1 MLNIFKTNILYLSG
15 TKNPDS
21 IGTMFLPNLCTCW
34 CVSWAEIRI
43 RSPSGSISWMMRIEN
58 HLNPYGG
65 PTDLPL
71 ADISVLQIPVKQHGP
86 YLSVDGFNYRSNLT
100 EDEYETLY
108 KQRFPTEQEQAA
120 RRFADYYSKDGKKH
134 PFIFSLIIHRTLSL
148 TKIHSLIHSLSLFLT
163 LSHAFSILNTIAQSA
178 GVVEYTDCTAAEG

>member
-1 MLNIFKTNILYLSG
+1 MSG
-15 TKNPDS
+15 TKNQDS

-86 YLSVDGFNYRSNLT
+86 YLSVDGFKYRSNLT

-120 RRFADYYSKDGKKH
+120 RRFADYYSKDGKKQTH
-134 PFIFSLIIHRTLSL
+134 LFIFSL
-148 TKIHSLIHSLSLFLT
+148 SLIHSLLHTLSLSLFL
-163 LSHAFSILNTIAQSA
+163 SHH
-178 GVVEYTDCTAAEG
+178 GVVVSKLVLQICYY